1 MTGFMGIIS
10 LIGIVVRNGI
20 ILVDYTDELIR
31 DHGYSHREAA
41 IAAAKRRMRPIFLT
55 SSAAAVGVV
64 PMIVSKS
71 PMWAPLGS
79 VLAFGL
85 LFSMVLTLFIVPVMY
100 YKLLKNPLPADGVPE
115 IQPDGDDRVLY
126 KASLNK

>member
-20 ILVDYTDELIR
+20 ILVDYADELIR
-31 DHGYSHREAA
+31 EHGYAHKAA
-41 IAAAKRRMRPIFLT
+41 AMAAAKRRMRPIFLT
-55 SSAAAVGVV
+55 SAAAAVGVV
-64 PMIVSKS
+64 PMILGKS

-85 LFSMVLTLFIVPVMY
+85 IFSMIFTLFIVPVMY
-100 YKLLKNPLPADGVPE
+100 YKLLKDPIPKDETPE
-115 IQPDGDDRVLY
+115 DQLEDEVILY
-126 KASLNK
+126 RPKPHH